1 VHQNLPLNMYTEFT
15 YDVYI
20 PSLGTSIKVKPVLVE
35 QFKTLVEKSYSI
47 PFLNIGFNLELNN
60 ILKQNVDVYDKINE
74 IDKAIIALH
83 IRQNDLDLKT
93 NIPTNLKVPK
103 DLLIQ
108 DIICKVPTLVQED
121 EHLQYVIT
129 LLQIGNPPTDSLLLA
144 EISKYIFKDIPFT
157 DKISLVSSLPI
168 DTLASIVKYIDS
180 IKNTLNLP
188 YSVSL
193 FLE

>member
-1 VHQNLPLNMYTEFT
+1 MYTEFT

-35 QFKTLVEKSYSI
+35 QFKTLVERSYSI

-60 ILKQNVDVYDKINE
+60 ILKQNIDVYDKINE

-121 EHLQYVIT
+121 EYLQYVIN
-129 LLQIGNPPTDSLLLA
+129 LLQKGNPPTDSLLLA

-157 DKISLVSSLPI
+157 NKISLVSSLPI

>member
-1 VHQNLPLNMYTEFT
+1 MYTEFT

-20 PSLGTSIKVKPVLVE
+20 PSLGTYIKVKPLLVE

-47 PFLNIGFNLELNN
+47 PFLNIGFNLELNK
-60 ILKQNVDVYDKINE
+60 ILKHNVDVYDKLNE
-74 IDKAIIALH
+74 FDKAIIALH
-83 IRQNDLDLKT
+83 IRQNDLDLET
-93 NIPTNLKVPK
+93 NIPTNLETPK

-108 DIICKVPTLVQED
+108 DIICKVPTLTQED
-121 EHLQYVIT
+121 EYLQYIIT
-129 LLQIGNPPTDSLLLA
+129 LLKKGKLPTDSLLIA
-144 EISKYIFKDIPFT
+144 EISKYIFKDVPFV
-157 DKISLVSSLPI
+157 DKVKLVSLLSI
-168 DTLASIVKYIDS
+168 DTVAGIVKYIDS